1 MLVEI
6 VMIEKLIYFHFYYL
20 EDSTAGTPMAH
31 SKSTSSRPL
40 ALLPLLLD
48 LFYFGHRFSHFF
60 LLLPVHSSCYPSLP
74 TKNITLLM
82 LLENSCKGNPR
93 GIMNKKSDY

>member
-6 VMIEKLIYFHFYYL
+6 VMIEKLINFHFYYL

-60 LLLPVHSSCYPSLP
+60 SPPSGTVKLLPISPH
-74 TKNITLLM
+74 TKHNPANATR
-82 LLENSCKGNPR
+82 EFVQGNPR
-93 GIMNKKSDY
+93 GIMNKRSDC